1 MIKRFR
7 AYDGD
12 DYWYADE
19 NLLFINGAK
28 ALELRLT
35 PFKLKDVEQFIGKSD
50 SKGMMIYENDL
61 IMNRIYEQDLIEN
74 PNKPAEKIYQV
85 IWSDDECGFRKVPYG
100 MPYPETKIDS
110 AFMKVIGTINSQ
122 GE

>member
-19 NLLFINGAK
+19 NLLFVNGAK

-35 PFKLKDVEQFIGKSD
+35 PFELKDVEQFIGKSD
-50 SKGMMIYENDL
+50 SKGIMIYENDL
-61 IMNRIYEQDLIEN
+61 VKDQQTDRVY
-74 PNKPAEKIYQV
+74 KI
-85 IWSDDECGFRKVPYG
+85 IWSDAYCGFRKVSIDNSFF
-100 MPYPETKIDS
+100 ETKIDE
-110 AFMKVIGTINSQ
+110 AFMKVIGTIHSQ